1 MKILE
6 AQSAVLTNYEVYT
19 HLSELRERYAKERK
33 NKRGKDSQRSNPD
46 LHHSTP
52 FSMPFLIGMLTHSP
66 GPGNLQTIVMELMDY
81 FEKPPSPLGSKPVP
95 YNKDTIRTLLE
106 RLRPYDLTK
115 AEIIMIMNNRPM
127 SPAVLNILI
136 QEFDDRF
143 YEDVDGIRDDILNIV
158 AEVLGTPDQKDRQI
172 MAAEASGHREKDNEA
187 KLARNED
194 VKMEG
199 QQ

>member
-33 NKRGKDSQRSNPD
+33 NKRG
-46 LHHSTP
+46 L
-52 FSMPFLIGMLTHSP
+52 
-66 GPGNLQTIVMELMDY
+66 GNLQTIVMELMDY
-81 FEKPPSPLGSKPVP
+81 FEKPPSPLGSKPLP

-158 AEVLGTPDQKDRQI
+158 ADVLGTPDQKDRQI